1 MNQAQEAKK
10 PMIAQA
16 CDSVLMD
23 CAPQAMK
30 KTQRASEMIEE
41 ARMMKYFM
49 TGKVYIGKRRNAR
62 SFFYFFLRNR
72 GARFA

>member
-16 CDSVLMD
+16 CDSVVMD

-49 TGKVYIGKRRNAR
+49 TGKK
-62 SFFYFFLRNR
+62 
-72 GARFA
+72 